1 LRLQF
6 TGLLARPLACL
17 LAGAAFAAAAQNTN
31 QSNALEDKTAYEQEL
46 EKLNWKEAEVPLP
59 RYPSDGD
66 LIEFQVSSG
75 ATFRFFIDA
84 TSLNVSDDGVVR
96 YTLVARSP
104 SGVANV
110 SFEGIRCITRSYKVF
125 ARGAGG
131 RWSPAQGDWRYIETK
146 TIQRWHNVLY
156 WEYLCPRHRPIETA
170 AEGVNAL
177 RRGIHPGL
185 AVPFYGV
192 GR

>member
-1 LRLQF
+1 LRPLVPH
-6 TGLLARPLACL
+6 LLACVFT
-17 LAGAAFAAAAQNTN
+17 GAAFAAVAQNTN
-31 QSNALEDKTAYEQEL
+31 ELDVRGGSSRYEEEQ
-46 EKLNWKEAEVPLP
+46 EKLNWKEAEVRLP
-59 RYPSDGD
+59 PYPKDAD

-84 TSLNVSDDGVVR
+84 ASLSVADDGVVR
-96 YTLVARSP
+96 YTLVALSP
-104 SGVANV
+104 SGTANV
-110 SFEGIRCITRSYKVF
+110 SFEGIRCSSRSYKVF
-125 ARGAGG
+125 ARGSGG
-131 RWSPAQGDWRYIETK
+131 RWSPARGDWRVIETK

-185 AVPFYGV
+185 ALPFQGIN
-192 GR
+192 R

>member
-1 LRLQF
+1 LRS
-6 TGLLARPLACL
+6 LLACVLTVTAL
-17 LAGAAFAAAAQNTN
+17 AAAAQNTN
-31 QSNALEDKTAYEQEL
+31 ELNDKGGSSRYEEEQ
-46 EKLNWKEAEVPLP
+46 EKLNWKEAEARLP
-59 RYPSDGD
+59 PYPKDAD

-84 TSLNVSDDGVVR
+84 ASLSVADDGVVR

-104 SGVANV
+104 SGIANV
-110 SFEGIRCITRSYKVF
+110 SFEGIRCATKSYKVF
-125 ARGAGG
+125 ARGTGG
-131 RWSPAQGDWRYIETK
+131 RWSPAQGEWRDIEIR

-156 WEYLCPRHRPIETA
+156 WEYLCPLHRPIETA

-185 AVPFYGV
+185 ALPFQGIN
-192 GR
+192 R